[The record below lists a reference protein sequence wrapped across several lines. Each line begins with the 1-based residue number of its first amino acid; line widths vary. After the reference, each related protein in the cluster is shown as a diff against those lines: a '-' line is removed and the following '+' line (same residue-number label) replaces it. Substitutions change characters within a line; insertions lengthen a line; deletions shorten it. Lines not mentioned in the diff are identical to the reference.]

1 MAHLPEEQRSE
12 EKAVWWNPV
21 GHYHQKKGPCQAS
34 PPASEVTH
42 FWFAF
47 LYQQITARAEL
58 SSAKAL
64 SCMHC
69 SCLGSQKTPHPIV
82 VNEVIGKY
90 ELTPSEGQVRPW
102 VARKPQKF
110 RMKTSRTP
118 PSLNT
123 NKPDTGCCWRGA
135 EPGLAVLSSCSD
147 TDAILKSHVFCAR
160 SRNHPHFSKTEKCT
174 KRKKKK
180 KKSSWQSYPKPEI
193 LILQFAES
201 FLRFPRSQ

>member
-12 EKAVWWNPV
+12 EKAVRWNPV
-21 GHYHQKKGPCQAS
+21 GHYHQKKGPSQAS

-47 LYQQITARAEL
+47 LYQQITAHAEL

-64 SCMHC
+64 SCMHH

-110 RMKTSRTP
+110 RMKTSWTP

-123 NKPDTGCCWRGA
+123 NKADTGCCWRGA

-147 TDAILKSHVFCAR
+147 TDAILKSHVFCAL
-160 SRNHPHFSKTEKCT
+160 SRNHPIFPRWKNAH
-174 KRKKKK
+174 KKKRALGGVIQSL
-180 KKSSWQSYPKPEI
+180 KS
-193 LILQFAES
+193 
-201 FLRFPRSQ
+201 